1 MYLSPFRIGLFTGTP
16 LVGAG
21 IGIHM
26 QGVLDQAF
34 SQAQLINPVPSPAL
48 AIGGLVTGTVLGL
61 CLGAP
66 FRNGRQAVNSF
77 RSMVGRETIPLPNVK
92 KRPVGFDPALHTN
105 TIFAVMSHYHNDDLE
120 ADFCK
125 AFSAYLETLPSK
137 ENILVLGFE
146 RMQMG
151 LDRYGDC
158 WHEDSLIAKGM
169 CSWKRT
175 QPHIMLLLGGYFL
188 DSNGN
193 SWRVNKDQAP
203 SEKFEDDAVAFRL
216 CSTLQKFP
224 LSPTPLYYIV
234 PACNIGDDL
243 PAAGK
248 RQTIYINDVHKGIRR
263 LNFASDSGWLLP
275 TPNGVRALDDEKCS
289 HHVFDVSSGVFVGQR

>member
-1 MYLSPFRIGLFTGTP
+1 MYLSPFRIGLFTGMP
-16 LVGAG
+16 LVGVG
-21 IGIHM
+21 VGMHI

-48 AIGGLVTGTVLGL
+48 AIGGLVTGAVLGL
-61 CLGAP
+61 CLGAA
-66 FRNGRQAVNSF
+66 FRNGRQAANLF
-77 RSMVGRETIPLPNVK
+77 RSMVGKETIPLPNVK
-92 KRPVGFDPALHTN
+92 KRPVSFDPALHTSI
-105 TIFAVMSHYHNDDLE
+105 IFAVMSHHHNDDPE

-158 WHEDSLIAKGM
+158 WHEDSLIAEGM
-169 CSWKRT
+169 RSWRRN
-175 QPHIMLLLGGYFL
+175 QPHLMFLLGGYLL

-193 SWRVNKDQAP
+193 SWRVNKDQPP
-203 SEKFEDDAVAFRL
+203 SEKFEDDAIAFRL
-216 CSTLQKFP
+216 CSALHKFP

-234 PACNIGDDL
+234 PARNIGDDL

-248 RQTIYINDVHKGIRR
+248 RQTIYINDVYKGIRR
-263 LNFASDSGWLLP
+263 LNSASDSGWLLP
-275 TPNGVRALDDEKCS
+275 IPAGVRALDDERHT
-289 HHVFDVSSGVFVGQR
+289 HHVFDVSSGIFVGQR